1 MKDRVKELYTERLVL
16 RDWRPDDLKRWAEI
30 NADPEV
36 REFLGGL
43 WTEAQA
49 AESMDRYRDGFTA
62 NGFGF
67 WALAERATDRLVGM
81 AGLDVVDPETP
92 FSGVEIGWR
101 LARDA
106 WGRGYATEAARAV
119 LDEAFGPLGVEEV
132 FALTETENIKSQAVM
147 RRLGMA
153 HVPAKDFDN
162 QVVFHILREYPEHKP

>member
-1 MKDRVKELYTERLVL
+1 MMKVLYTERLVL
-16 RDWRPDDLKRWAEI
+16 RDWQPDDVKRWAEI

-49 AESMDRYRDGFTA
+49 AASIDRYREGFAA

-67 WALAERATDRLVGM
+67 WALAERENGRLVGM

-92 FSGVEIGWR
+92 FTGVEIGWR

-119 LDEAFGPLGVEEV
+119 LEEAFGPLGLDEV
-132 FALTETENIKSQAVM
+132 FALTETENVKSQAVM
-147 RRLGMA
+147 RRIGME

-162 QVVFHILREYPEHKP
+162 QVVFHILRESLENKA